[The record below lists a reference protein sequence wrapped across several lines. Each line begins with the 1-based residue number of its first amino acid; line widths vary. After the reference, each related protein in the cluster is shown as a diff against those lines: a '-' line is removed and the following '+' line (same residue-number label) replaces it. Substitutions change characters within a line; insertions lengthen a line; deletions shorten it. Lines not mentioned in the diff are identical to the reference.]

1 MLYFYDKPKLIGV
14 KQLNA
19 GIPGIMIR
27 SKRNSMVHYKEDFPY
42 IYDISITN
50 ALFNPRDK
58 RSYYTCGK
66 KKQKNNGFRGR

>member
-1 MLYFYDKPKLIGV
+1 MLSFYDKPKLIGD

-50 ALFNPRDK
+50 ACLIRETK
-58 RSYYTCGK
+58 GHITLVVK
-66 KKQKNNGFRGR
+66 KKKRV